1 MPFAF
6 PGPADYKP
14 AMLIAGID
22 EAGYGPLLGPLV
34 VSAAAFTFPEPLDIT
49 DITAPQKLWNRLSP
63 TVVAKPPVKSG
74 KLIIADS
81 KVVHRLS
88 DGNKHLERAVLAIQR
103 LTSETPTPLEHWNS
117 LIESLSLPPIT
128 GAAPVV
134 LPWQSNAALPA
145 FGDSGSIAIAVNM
158 LRTTLRSANTPP
170 VGLWTRVMDV
180 PEFNRL
186 VSATDN
192 KASVLTSITMMHA
205 RNLHDRF
212 HESELLLFIDKQGGR
227 DHYTRL
233 LMNTFPDLSLKVLL
247 ESPQE
252 SRYLITTPGRHG
264 KTLIIFR
271 EKAEQHSLAVALAS
285 MICKYIR
292 ELYMLMFNQWWKTR
306 IPDLAPTAGYYTDA
320 MRWLTQSEPEFSRLG
335 LQRRVIVRIK

>member
-1 MPFAF
+1 
-6 PGPADYKP
+6 
-14 AMLIAGID
+14 MLIAGID

-34 VSAAAFTFPEPLDIT
+34 VSAAAFTFPEPLNISDV
-49 DITAPQKLWNRLSP
+49 AVAQKLWATLSP

-88 DGNKHLERAVLAIQR
+88 DGNKHLERAVLVIQR
-103 LTSETPTPLEHWNS
+103 LTSETPAPLEHYNS
-117 LIESLSLPPIT
+117 LIESFSLPVRS
-128 GAAPVV
+128 GATPAA
-134 LPWQSNAALPA
+134 LPWQSNVALPA
-145 FGDSGSIAIAVNM
+145 FGDVGSIAIAANM
-158 LRTTLRSANTPP
+158 LRTTLRSSNTSP
-170 VGLWTRVMDV
+170 VGLWTHVMDV

-186 VSATDN
+186 VGATNN

-205 RNLHDRF
+205 RNLHDQF

-252 SRYLITTPGRHG
+252 SRYLITTPARQG

-271 EKAEQHSLAVALAS
+271 EKAEQHSMSVALAS
-285 MICKYIR
+285 MICKYIL
-292 ELYMLMFNQWWKTR
+292 ELYMLMFNQWWKLQ
-306 IPDLAPTAGYYTDA
+306 IPDLTPRQAITPTPCAGWRKVSLNFPTWA
-320 MRWLTQSEPEFSRLG
+320 CNGKTLCE
-335 LQRRVIVRIK
+335 

>member
-1 MPFAF
+1 MIFAF
-6 PGPADYKP
+6 CGPADYKP

-34 VSAAAFTFPEPLDIT
+34 VSAAAFTFPEPLDINDT
-49 DITAPQKLWNRLSP
+49 TAARKLWNRLSP

-88 DGNKHLERAVLAIQR
+88 DGNKHLERAVLTIQR
-103 LTSETPTPLEHWNS
+103 LISETSAPLESYNN
-117 LIESLSLPPIT
+117 LLNSLSLPTISSP
-128 GAAPVV
+128 AAIA
-134 LPWQSNAALPA
+134 LPWQTNVALPA
-145 FGDSGSIAIAVNM
+145 FGDVGSIAIAANV
-158 LRTTLRSANTPP
+158 LRTTVRSSNTSP

-186 VSATDN
+186 VGATNN

-233 LMNTFPDLSLKVLL
+233 LMNTFPDLALKVLL

-252 SRYLITTPGRHG
+252 SRYLVTTPARNG
-264 KTLIIFR
+264 KTLVIFR
-271 EKAEQHSLAVALAS
+271 EKAEQHCLAVALAS

-292 ELYMLMFNQWWKTR
+292 ELYMLMFNQWWKLQ

-320 MRWLTQSEPEFSRLG
+320 LRWLTQTEPEFSRLG
-335 LQRRVIVRIK
+335 LQRQDIVRIK

>member
-1 MPFAF
+1 
-6 PGPADYKP
+6 
-14 AMLIAGID
+14 MLIAGID

-34 VSAAAFTFPEPLDIT
+34 VSAAAFTFPEPLDINDT
-49 DITAPQKLWNRLSP
+49 TAAQKLWNRLSP

-74 KLIIADS
+74 KLMIADS
-81 KVVHRLS
+81 KLVHRLS
-88 DGNKHLERAVLAIQR
+88 DGNKHLERAVLVMQR
-103 LTSETPTPLEHWNS
+103 LTSATSTPLEDYNN
-117 LIESLSLPPIT
+117 LLQSLSLPAINI
-128 GAAPVV
+128 PVRMA
-134 LPWQSNAALPA
+134 LPWHSNLALPA
-145 FGDSGSIAIAVNM
+145 FGDSGSISIAVNM
-158 LRTTLRSANTPP
+158 LRTTIHSANTPP

-180 PEFNRL
+180 PEFNHL
-186 VSATDN
+186 VAATNN

-205 RNLHDRF
+205 RNLHDWF

-233 LMNTFPDLSLKVLL
+233 LMNTFPDLSLKVML

-252 SRYLITTPGRHG
+252 SRYLITTPARQG

-271 EKAEQHSLAVALAS
+271 EKAEQHSMAVALAS

-292 ELYMLMFNQWWKTR
+292 ELYMLIFNQWWKLQ

-320 MRWLTQSEPEFSRLG
+320 MRWLTQTEPEFSRLG
-335 LQRRVIVRIK
+335 LQRQDLVRIK

>member
-1 MPFAF
+1 MTFAF
-6 PGPADYKP
+6 SNPADYKP
-14 AMLIAGID
+14 DMLIAGID

-34 VSAAAFTFPEPLDIT
+34 VSAAAFAFPEPLNISDV
-49 DITAPQKLWNRLSP
+49 TAAQKLWATLSP

-103 LTSETPTPLEHWNS
+103 LTSETSTPLEHYNS
-117 LIESLSLPPIT
+117 LIEHLSLPAIRIATP
-128 GAAPVV
+128 AA
-134 LPWQSNAALPA
+134 LPWQSNVALPA
-145 FGDSGSIAIAVNM
+145 FGDVGSIAIAANM
-158 LRTTLRSANTPP
+158 LRTTLRSGNTPP
-170 VGLWTRVMDV
+170 VGLWTCVMDV

-186 VSATDN
+186 VGATNN

-252 SRYLITTPGRHG
+252 SRYLITSPARQG

-292 ELYMLMFNQWWKTR
+292 ELYMLMFNQWWKLQ
-306 IPDLAPTAGYYTDA
+306 IPDLTPTAGYYTDA
-320 MRWLTQSEPEFSRLG
+320 MRWLAQSEPEFSHLG
-335 LQRRVIVRIK
+335 LQRQDLVRIK